1 MQDNAT
7 TIHWHGIRQIGSN
20 DQDGVPGITECGI
33 APGSSR
39 TYTWH
44 ASTYGTGWYHG
55 HTMAQFGGGIRGPL
69 IIHGPATADYDLDLG
84 HIMIE
89 DVYERPMMEIAARAA
104 RTAGAPPVA
113 INYLLNG
120 KNMSPDGTKG
130 ENPKWILKDGKKH
143 LIRIINR

>member
-1 MQDNAT
+1 
-7 TIHWHGIRQIGSN
+7 
-20 DQDGVPGITECGI
+20 
-33 APGSSR
+33 
-39 TYTWH
+39 
-44 ASTYGTGWYHG
+44 
-55 HTMAQFGGGIRGPL
+55 MAQFGGGIRGPL